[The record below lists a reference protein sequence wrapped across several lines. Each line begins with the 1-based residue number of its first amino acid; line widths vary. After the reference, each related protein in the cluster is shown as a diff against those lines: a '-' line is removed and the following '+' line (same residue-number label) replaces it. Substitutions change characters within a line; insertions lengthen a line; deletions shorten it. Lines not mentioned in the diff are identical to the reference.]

1 MKKVNVT
8 FSKDGSHVS
17 YMQSRAYFYSPEL
30 SSQTVSE
37 DDVVIVPNVPLFA
50 ALKHPDLQTS
60 DPFGFIDAKSV
71 FVNMLSSY
79 GDEAF
84 IGEKYSES

>member
-1 MKKVNVT
+1 M
-8 FSKDGSHVS
+8 
-17 YMQSRAYFYSPEL
+17 
-30 SSQTVSE
+30 SE